1 MELQQR
7 IIDLEMSP
15 KPKNVESESEEWV
28 ESDCENEYEE
38 DMEKF
43 LIGLTTKNTA
53 KKLIKETKENV
64 KTEEN
69 TENPEIKEI
78 TEKNKETT
86 EKLEIKEITK
96 KTTEKPKPKES
107 TATNII
113 EFNHPVKSPND
124 LLTLRTPIV
133 TNLDSQV
140 HQAPI
145 SPKKRIRSLSPPPAN
160 NLAPDSSPLPV
171 PAMTDTPYDPGQ
183 RVERKKRKK

>member
-15 KPKNVESESEEWV
+15 KPINVESESEEWV

-53 KKLIKETKENV
+53 KKLVKETKENV
-64 KTEEN
+64 KTE
-69 TENPEIKEI
+69 NPEIKET

-107 TATNII
+107 TATNNII

-124 LLTLRTPIV
+124 LLTFRTPIV

-160 NLAPDSSPLPV
+160 NLAPDSSPLSD
-171 PAMTDTPYDPGQ
+171 PAMTDTPYGPGQ
-183 RVERKKRKK
+183 RVKRKKRKK